1 MQRNQNLIVNMLPY
15 LKNFTF
21 YRQRFDACP
30 HFMFFVGDAH
40 GSDTNHSKYP
50 YGQRVSCAY
59 FSKNKAD
66 WYHPLSELEFTAS
79 KIMDVAKSNRYI
91 AQEMIEEFKP
101 WEEKFY
107 IQCLE
112 LSKIDLKKLNNQEL
126 LKIYNELSVVY
137 VKKLNSSP
145 LIDGFA
151 LSTDTVISQK
161 VEQFLERKGLL
172 SKFISYFE
180 ILTAPTFLSF
190 LQQEE
195 LEFLKI
201 VKTITASKLKKENKN
216 NNSNHRLN
224 NHNNNGLPEK
234 IKDAEYLL
242 KKHQQDFF
250 WINNNYVKDEI
261 LGIDHFK
268 LRLNELKDISVDDKI
283 KGLLAFPLTNKNKK
297 NDLIKEL
304 HLPEELVALL
314 DITDKFS
321 YWQDER
327 KKGTFWATHYFS
339 LLLEEIS
346 KRTGYTL
353 QELKYAMPPEMKDI
367 IENKIEHK
375 VLQERFEGCFL
386 IWTLDQ
392 FDIITNQKTI
402 GEITQSDQKRY
413 LEKEIRGMSVSLGK
427 VKGIVKIVE
436 SAEEIDKVK
445 TGDILVAV
453 MTRPDYV
460 IAMKRAAGFIT
471 DEGGI
476 TCHAAIIAREIGAP
490 CIVGTRIATKTLKDG
505 DFVELD
511 ANHGVIRILH

>member
-201 VKTITASKLKKENKN
+201 VKTITASKLKK
-216 NNSNHRLN
+216 
-224 NHNNNGLPEK
+224 
-234 IKDAEYLL
+234 
-242 KKHQQDFF
+242 
-250 WINNNYVKDEI
+250 
-261 LGIDHFK
+261 
-268 LRLNELKDISVDDKI
+268 
-283 KGLLAFPLTNKNKK
+283 
-297 NDLIKEL
+297 
-304 HLPEELVALL
+304 
-314 DITDKFS
+314 
-321 YWQDER
+321 
-327 KKGTFWATHYFS
+327 
-339 LLLEEIS
+339 
-346 KRTGYTL
+346 
-353 QELKYAMPPEMKDI
+353 
-367 IENKIEHK
+367 
-375 VLQERFEGCFL
+375 
-386 IWTLDQ
+386 
-392 FDIITNQKTI
+392 
-402 GEITQSDQKRY
+402 
-413 LEKEIRGMSVSLGK
+413 
-427 VKGIVKIVE
+427 
-436 SAEEIDKVK
+436 
-445 TGDILVAV
+445 
-453 MTRPDYV
+453 
-460 IAMKRAAGFIT
+460 
-471 DEGGI
+471 
-476 TCHAAIIAREIGAP
+476 
-490 CIVGTRIATKTLKDG
+490 
-505 DFVELD
+505 
-511 ANHGVIRILH
+511 